1 MNVTLQEARDRLA
14 GWARERRGAMRL
26 ELEGP
31 IAHLRI
37 DHAQARSAMSL
48 SMMTELADAVLYL
61 QSWDGMLVILSSTDP
76 RAFCSGGH
84 LGEITEAV
92 STPEDAADMSRA
104 MGTVL
109 AALRDL
115 PAVSVAAVDGL
126 ALGGGAELV
135 TATDLRVAGPE
146 ARIQFV
152 HARLGIAPGWGGTAR
167 LVQLVGRQ
175 AALKLLLL
183 ACHRGAAGIGPGEA
197 FQMGLVDHRCDG
209 PAVPGALAW
218 LAELCALSVPAV
230 RAVKRQLA
238 QAEPTDQ
245 GYEGAEPFSEVW
257 GGPAHREALQGLARH
272 RRG

>member
-1 MNVTLQEARDRLA
+1 MSMTPREARDRLA
-14 GWARERRGAMRL
+14 GWVREPRGAIRL

-31 IAHLRI
+31 VAHLRI
-37 DHAQARSAMSL
+37 DHPQARSAMSL
-48 SMMTELADAVLYL
+48 SMMAELADVVLRL
-61 QSWDGMLVILSSTDP
+61 QAWDGMLVILSSTDP

-84 LGEITEAV
+84 LGEITQVV
-92 STPEDAADMSRA
+92 STPEEAAEMSRA

-115 PAVSVAAVDGL
+115 PAVSVAALDGL
-126 ALGGGAELV
+126 AIGGGAELV

-152 HARLGIAPGWGGTAR
+152 HARLGIAPGWGGTSR

-175 AALKLLLL
+175 TALKLLLL
-183 ACHRGAAGIGPGEA
+183 ACHRGTAGIGPGEA

-209 PAVPGALAW
+209 SAVRGTLEW
-218 LAELCALSVPAV
+218 LSELTSLPVVAV

-238 QAEPTDQ
+238 EAEPTGR
-245 GYEGAEPFSEVW
+245 GYEGAAPFAEVW
-257 GGPAHREALQGLARH
+257 GGPAHREALQGLARF
-272 RRG
+272 RQS